1 MLAENISHGLLLR
14 KAPVLQYLYYL
25 AQVGIAMSPLSN
37 NSLFLNYHRN
47 PLPEFLARGLVV
59 SLSTDDP
66 LQFHFTKEPLME
78 EYSIAAQVWKLSTAD
93 MCELA
98 RNSVL
103 MSGFPDEMKNYWLGR
118 NWRHEGAAGNDI
130 TRTNVPG
137 IRVVFRHETLI
148 EELSTICSAARARCM
163 ATEST

>member
-1 MLAENISHGLLLR
+1 
-14 KAPVLQYLYYL
+14 
-25 AQVGIAMSPLSN
+25 MSPLSN

-47 PLPEFLARGLVV
+47 PLPEYMARGLLV

-78 EYSIAAQVWKLSTAD
+78 EYSIATQVWKLSPTD

-103 MSGFPDEMKNYWLGR
+103 MSGFEHEIKQYWIGPNYTKDGV
-118 NWRHEGAAGNDI
+118 AGNDI
-130 TRTNVPG
+130 KRTNVPN
-137 IRVVFRHETLI
+137 IRVAFRHETLLD
-148 EELSTICSAARARCM
+148 ELSNIFRRPEDKEET
-163 ATEST
+163 